1 MKGASMMAK
10 RKRDERFQKEMPVT
24 SSLGHSKFDGLRD
37 EKGKIG
43 WIEVPGEI
51 LLVWKGK
58 PWESRPK
65 KLALLVAFYV
75 FSYLISLL
83 IFPDLGLFLV
93 LIPLLLLGSASSH
106 LVNSYYIITS
116 EGVYWKNFLNQ
127 MFKPWIGIEGFIFEE
142 EMGELFFEK
151 GSIRS
156 RIQRNM
162 PIYYD
167 GNHER
172 VESLIKE
179 YHTRAWASIKERI
192 LADEERIRS
201 EVMAKL
207 DRQEKGE

>member
-1 MKGASMMAK
+1 MMAK
-10 RKRDERFQKEMPVT
+10 RKRDEGIRKEMPKK
-24 SSLGHSKFDGLRD
+24 SSLNRSEFDGLRD

-51 LLVWKGK
+51 LLAWKGK

-75 FSYLISLL
+75 FSYLISLY

-93 LIPLLLLGSASSH
+93 LIPLLLFGSASSH

-127 MFKPWIGIEGFIFEE
+127 MFKPWIGIEGFIFDKD
-142 EMGELFFEK
+142 MGELFFEK

-162 PIYYD
+162 PIYYED
-167 GNHER
+167 NRDR

-179 YHTRAWASIKERI
+179 NHTQAWASIKERI
-192 LADEERIRS
+192 LADEDRIRS
-201 EVMAKL
+201 EVIAKL

>member
-1 MKGASMMAK
+1 MAK
-10 RKRDERFQKEMPVT
+10 RKRDMGTQKNQVADPPQEPNLET
-24 SSLGHSKFDGLRD
+24 IRD

-43 WIEVPGEI
+43 WVEVPGEI
-51 LLVWKGK
+51 LYAWNGK
-58 PWESRPK
+58 PWASRPK

-75 FSYLISLL
+75 FFFLVSLA

-93 LIPLLLLGSASSH
+93 LIPLLLFGSTSAH
-106 LVNSYYIITS
+106 LVNSYYVITT

-127 MFKPWIGIEGFIFEE
+127 MFKPWIGIEAFIFED

-167 GNHER
+167 KNREQVETLIQENH
-172 VESLIKE
+172 
-179 YHTRAWASIKERI
+179 TQAWAGIKERI
-192 LADEERIRS
+192 LANEERIRA
-201 EVMAKL
+201 EVLAKL
-207 DRQEKGE
+207 DSQEKGEQK